1 MFKDKLFFFGAQE
14 WVNFFQVQTQVLT
27 VPTELMRQGNF
38 SELLDPNN
46 GYFSGARVITN
57 PADGT
62 AVPGQHHPSRAAVGN
77 RHGVSARL
85 PSPTP
90 GYREGANNAIITS
103 PNPQDQRKDNIRF
116 DYRLNDRNQ
125 FTYRFSRYN
134 WVAVD
139 AFRGGMTFARTD
151 WERPNRTM
159 TASWTT
165 QLSSTLIN
173 EATYTLLERRRVH
186 QRLHGGRAYQRS
198 KYGIDYP
205 VRVPGEGDLRQGAD
219 RLDQRLP
226 GDRRRPVS
234 GVLVAVRSTRCRT
247 RPPGS
252 RGATRSRAA
261 SPSST
266 PARTISTRSTSTP
279 RRAARTTRTAG
290 SSSATRAPGGT
301 GLSVANAAMGLFTN
315 YAELGQRNFT
325 KWRSLATDVFV
336 QDSWK
341 PTQPR

>member
-1 MFKDKLFFFGAQE
+1 MAFL
-14 WVNFFQVQTQVLT
+14 
-27 VPTELMRQGNF
+27 
-38 SELLDPNN
+38 
-46 GYFSGARVITN
+46 
-57 PADGT
+57 
-62 AVPGQHHPSRAAVGN
+62 RAF
-77 RHGVSARL
+77 

-90 GYREGANNAIITS
+90 GFRQGSNNAIITS

-165 QLSSTLIN
+165 AAHLDAHQRSHLHVF
-173 EATYTLLERRRVH
+173 ERRRVH
-186 QRLHGGRAYQRS
+186 QRLHGRRRIQAQQVR
-198 KYGIDYP
+198 DRLP

-234 GVLVAVRSTRCRT
+234 GVLVRSDPHRVEHDDL
-247 RPPGS
+247 GQ
-252 RGATRSRAA
+252 GAATRSRAA
-261 SPSST
+261 SRSST
-266 PARTISTRSTSTP
+266 PARTTSTRST
-279 RRAARTTRTAG
+279 
-290 SSSATRAPGGT
+290 
-301 GLSVANAAMGLFTN
+301 
-315 YAELGQRNFT
+315 
-325 KWRSLATDVFV
+325 
-336 QDSWK
+336 
-341 PTQPR
+341 